1 MTREPTLRPARTRST
16 ALRRW
21 PAALLAVGLA
31 TFSASCGGDDQSS
44 DAASDTTAA
53 STTTVAPP
61 SGPPVKVMVYSALS
75 GVPTPFPEA
84 VAGAQAAAK
93 GVNDAGGVGD
103 RPIEIVECDI
113 GADPN
118 GPVKCARQAV
128 DEQVVAVVGSLDT
141 TGDSLAV
148 LQEAGI
154 PSVSPYP
161 RRAELA
167 TPVSYPVTTG
177 AMALV
182 AGAVTALADQG
193 HERINVTY
201 SDVPG
206 AAATVEFVAKLA
218 ADARGVAVRTTAI
231 PQPSADLAPLVA
243 DASRDVDAIAF
254 VGTPTDAAK
263 FVAAARQ
270 SGVTLPISG
279 HSIAFDEATI
289 ETLGDAAEGL
299 LVTTTFKPST
309 TEGDEAVDQFNAEM
323 DAVDADAR
331 KNEIS
336 MGAWVGVKL
345 LAAVAA
351 DLPTI
356 DSASLIKALDGVSG
370 LDLGLMP
377 PVDFSKPIEVIP
389 GLTRIFNT
397 KVMYS
402 EVTDGVLT
410 PVDGR
415 FVDVFA
421 AS

>member
-1 MTREPTLRPARTRST
+1 MFATGCGSDDNDDT
-16 ALRRW
+16 A
-21 PAALLAVGLA
+21 G
-31 TFSASCGGDDQSS
+31 SDEGASG
-44 DAASDTTAA
+44 TTAA
-53 STTTVAPP
+53 PETTVAPP
-61 SGPPVKVMVYSALS
+61 GGPPIRVMVYTALS

-84 VAGAQAAAK
+84 VAGAKAAAEAI
-93 GVNDAGGVGD
+93 NASGGVGD

-118 GPVKCARQAV
+118 GPVQCARRAV
-128 DEQVVAVVGSLDT
+128 DDQVAAVVGSLDT
-141 TGDSLAV
+141 NGDSLAV

-154 PSVSPYP
+154 PSISPYP

-167 TPVSYPVTTG
+167 TPVSYPVTAG
-177 AMALV
+177 GMALV

-206 AAATVEFVAKLA
+206 TAATVEFVAKLSA
-218 ADARGVAVRTTAI
+218 ESRGVEIRTTAV

-243 DASRDVDAIAF
+243 DAARDVDAIAI
-254 VGTPTDAAK
+254 VATPTDAAK

-299 LVTTTFKPST
+299 LVASTFKPST
-309 TEGDEAVDQFNAEM
+309 VEGDATVDQFNAEM
-323 DAVDADAR
+323 DAVDGNAR

-336 MGAWVGVKL
+336 MGAWIGVRL

-351 DLPTI
+351 DLPTV
-356 DSASLIKALDGVSG
+356 DAASLVAALDGVAG

-377 PVDFSKPIEVIP
+377 PVDFTTPIEVIP
-389 GLTRIFNT
+389 GLTRVFNT
-397 KVMYS
+397 TVMYS
-402 EVTDGVLT
+402 EVTGGVLT
-410 PVDGR
+410 PLDGE
-415 FVDVFA
+415 FVDVFQA
-421 AS
+421 G